1 MFLGKSDQ
9 WLKNNNLGLTIASIY
24 TSINGGN
31 NFIRDAIYQTWKEFV
46 YFPGHLTGE

>member
-31 NFIRDAIYQTWKEFV
+31 NFIRDAI
-46 YFPGHLTGE
+46 

>member
-9 WLKNNNLGLTIASIY
+9 WLKNNNLGTIASIY